1 MVRKVWF
8 PRGDRLTR
16 RVKNVPK
23 TKKEHLKPLSDGSAD
38 TITDTHT
45 HTPPKAQA
53 HNYLGAATKYEQES
67 HTVTLTVIHT
77 GRRLTHTHHTP
88 GTRSHHHTT
97 THTHTTL
104 PPSHSNLQSDHSQGR
119 SLTLPMMVLSTE
131 LIPLLPPHP
140 VVGNSAAIQKKKC

>member
-1 MVRKVWF
+1 MGPPSYYIVFCQELPCGEEGVVSQ
-8 PRGDRLTR
+8 R
-16 RVKNVPK
+16 RQAHTEGKNVPK

-45 HTPPKAQA
+45 HIHPKAQA

-77 GRRLTHTHHTP
+77 GRRLTHSHHTP

-97 THTHTTL
+97 THTHY
-104 PPSHSNLQSDHSQGR
+104 PPAFPLQPPVGSQSGKEPHSSNDGAKH
-119 SLTLPMMVLSTE
+119 
-131 LIPLLPPHP
+131 
-140 VVGNSAAIQKKKC
+140 